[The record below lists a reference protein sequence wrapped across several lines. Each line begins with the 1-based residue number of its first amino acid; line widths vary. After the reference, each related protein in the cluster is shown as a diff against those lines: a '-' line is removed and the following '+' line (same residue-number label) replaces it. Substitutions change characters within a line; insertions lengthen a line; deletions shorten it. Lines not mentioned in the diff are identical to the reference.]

1 MVSTL
6 QLHKIQMWITRGRV
20 LNEELYAQRFHRLIH
35 LHLFTEYFMKIYPQA
50 LERFWPLKRNVQ
62 EFETVCKQMQLN
74 QLLKSLYTP
83 ITAVIDIHAPQ
94 EKLFSSR
101 AYDWWD
107 IAWYLFHHCTG
118 MWIKH
123 CIILQY
129 QMMFDGCSAVKFPMR
144 WTVQSCWQSEHLLF
158 CFTQSVMQ
166 QLWKEWLQS
175 PHTTTQ
181 CGASSSLPW
190 QLRQGFMIPTRQIAQ
205 LNRTVHP
212 MTTWRLGSTSWV
224 WTSWAF
230 LFVSSDPV
238 L

>member
-1 MVSTL
+1 MSMISEIFSVSKKQYVVVIQPFFSSILLKNNAKAVMVSTL

-74 QLLKSLYTP
+74 QILKSLYTP

-129 QMMFDGCSAVKFPMR
+129 QMLFDGCSAV
-144 WTVQSCWQSEHLLF
+144 
-158 CFTQSVMQ
+158 
-166 QLWKEWLQS
+166 
-175 PHTTTQ
+175 
-181 CGASSSLPW
+181 
-190 QLRQGFMIPTRQIAQ
+190 
-205 LNRTVHP
+205 
-212 MTTWRLGSTSWV
+212 
-224 WTSWAF
+224 
-230 LFVSSDPV
+230 
-238 L
+238 